1 MTENK
6 NRLLVA
12 LDGSQKAFRTI
23 SYLCSF
29 RPFLKKELV
38 LHNIISRIPQ
48 CYYDLRKDPSTCSAA
63 SHMMAWEYGYRT
75 QMEAFMEKA
84 TARLVDAGY
93 RPEAI
98 HTLIANKKNG
108 IAQDILDEAR
118 KGYDALVIRRRGGA
132 QQFLPLVLGSV
143 STRLVEKTNC
153 LPVFLAGIQAGN
165 HRLCIAVDGSAGS
178 RRAAEFTA
186 DFVRDSDC
194 RIILCAVIREDPEFK
209 TITQELEKEIYTM
222 AAEEITPLFK
232 RANIPEKNISL
243 TIVKG
248 AQSRA
253 VALVETADK
262 ERCDTI
268 VFGRRGISDPSGFDI
283 GRVPWKVIHGA
294 QHLTVWMVP

>member
-1 MTENK
+1 MSENK

-23 SYLCSF
+23 TYLCTF
-29 RPFLKKELV
+29 KPFLKKELV
-38 LHNIISRIPQ
+38 LHNIITRIPQ
-48 CYYDLRKDPSTCSAA
+48 CYYDLRKDPSSYIAV
-63 SHMMAWEYGYRT
+63 SRMMVWESGYRS

-84 TARLVDAGY
+84 KTRLIDAGY

-98 HTLIANKKNG
+98 HTMIAQRKKG

-143 STRLVEKTNC
+143 STRLVEKTDC
-153 LPVFLAGIQAGN
+153 LPIFLAGNQVVN
-165 HRLCIAVDGSAGS
+165 HRLCIAIDGSEGS
-178 RRAAEFTA
+178 KRAAEFTA

-194 RIILCAVIREDPEFK
+194 RIFLCSVIREVPEFD
-209 TITQELEKEIYTM
+209 TINVELEKGIIDM
-222 AAEEITPLFK
+222 VGEITDIFK
-232 RANIPEKNISL
+232 RANIPEKNISFKS
-243 TIVKG
+243 IKG
-248 AQSRA
+248 EQSRA
-253 VALVETADK
+253 DAIVKTADK
-262 ERCDTI
+262 ENCDTV
-268 VFGRRGISDPSGFDI
+268 VFGRRGISDYSGFEI

>member
-1 MTENK
+1 
-6 NRLLVA
+6 
-12 LDGSQKAFRTI
+12 
-23 SYLCSF
+23 
-29 RPFLKKELV
+29 
-38 LHNIISRIPQ
+38 
-48 CYYDLRKDPSTCSAA
+48 
-63 SHMMAWEYGYRT
+63 MMAWEYGYRS

-84 TARLVDAGY
+84 TAMLIDAGY

-98 HTLIANKKNG
+98 HTMICQRKKG

-132 QQFLPLVLGSV
+132 QQFLPLVMGSV
-143 STRLVEKTNC
+143 STRLVETTDC

-194 RIILCAVIREDPEFK
+194 RIILCAVIREDPEFGP
-209 TITQELEKEIYTM
+209 ITQELEKEIHTV
-222 AAEEITPLFK
+222 AEEITLVFK

-248 AQSRA
+248 GQSRA

-268 VFGRRGISDPSGFDI
+268 VFGRRGISDPTGFNI